1 MENLIGTRYGEA
13 LYEAG
18 RDENCLDSLYNDVCL
33 VQQMFEENG
42 DFFKVMCVPTIPKSE
57 KGQLLDTVFQG
68 NVGVLTRNFL
78 HLLVDHSR
86 FAALKDAITR
96 FTGLYREEKGICCVV
111 VATAVPMSEELTRRL
126 RDKLAAITGKQI
138 ELTCVV
144 DPSIISGARL
154 RMQGEQMDG
163 SLRRR
168 LDDLKR
174 AIETAVV
181 G

>member
-57 KGQLLDTVFQG
+57 KGQLLDMVFQG

-78 HLLVDHSR
+78 HLLVDRSR
-86 FAALKDAITR
+86 LQRWRTPSPGSPG
-96 FTGLYREEKGICCVV
+96 FTG
-111 VATAVPMSEELTRRL
+111 
-126 RDKLAAITGKQI
+126 
-138 ELTCVV
+138 
-144 DPSIISGARL
+144 
-154 RMQGEQMDG
+154 
-163 SLRRR
+163 RRR
-168 LDDLKR
+168 ASAAWWSPPPCR
-174 AIETAVV
+174 
-181 G
+181 